1 MREQVFGEEFFCPQA
16 TLLCGQVFRYRPFER
31 GYLVFTKDKAC
42 YIYAEGGKVH
52 ILSEDEEYFYNYFDL
67 SRDYAKIADFAA
79 NCGIPAVAAAA
90 EYGKGIHIL
99 RQDAEET
106 FFSFII
112 SQNNRIPRIRG
123 IIERIAESLGEE
135 REFLGERYFTFPNAA
150 RLAQKD
156 ESFYA
161 ALGAGYRAKYIAQT
175 AERIAKEGLSPLALL
190 KGAKLRA
197 KLAEYAGVGPKVA
210 DCIALFGFADT
221 AAFPVDTWIEK
232 AYREDM
238 GGTLKK
244 REEISAYF
252 SEKFGE
258 YGGFMQQYLFYYKR
272 GRRE

>member
-1 MREQVFGEEFFCPQA
+1 MRKAERCISFPKTKNIFIIISIFSAATRRSRICRKLRHSRSSRRGGIRQRDTYPQA
-16 TLLCGQVFRYRPFER
+16 GR
-31 GYLVFTKDKAC
+31 G
-42 YIYAEGGKVH
+42 
-52 ILSEDEEYFYNYFDL
+52 
-67 SRDYAKIADFAA
+67 RD
-79 NCGIPAVAAAA
+79 V
-90 EYGKGIHIL
+90 
-99 RQDAEET
+99 
-106 FFSFII
+106 FSFII
-112 SQNNRIPRIRG
+112 SQNNRIPRIQG

-175 AERIAKEGLSPLALL
+175 AERIAKEGLSPLAPL

>member
-1 MREQVFGEEFFCPQA
+1 MREQVFGGEFFCPQA
-16 TLLCGQVFRYRPFER
+16 THLCGQVFRYRPFER

-161 ALGAGYRAKYIAQT
+161 ALGAGQATGRPTDSFTRLALAF
-175 AERIAKEGLSPLALL
+175 LALL
-190 KGAKLRA
+190 VWNPL
-197 KLAEYAGVGPKVA
+197 
-210 DCIALFGFADT
+210 
-221 AAFPVDTWIEK
+221 
-232 AYREDM
+232 
-238 GGTLKK
+238 
-244 REEISAYF
+244 
-252 SEKFGE
+252 
-258 YGGFMQQYLFYYKR
+258 
-272 GRRE
+272 